1 MERLILNV
9 SQIKWSPGEG
19 RLIKN
24 NQLIY
29 LNSIQAGLQYRKDT
43 DLEHLFIF
51 VWIMTENKTKGN
63 ELSLFFASLR
73 HSFGLLGKNDP
84 MRMAGATAFF
94 TTFALPPII
103 FILSQLFGLFI
114 GKANMGRGLIENL
127 SNTLG
132 KEGAEQVRQVV
143 RTIRGFNDSWYVIV
157 FGFIFLVFVAT
168 TLFSEIKNSLNQI
181 WQISVKEH
189 PGLLFVL
196 SARAKAFG
204 VILLAGILFFADL
217 FLESVEVI
225 ARNYIEDLWPW
236 ASMYFESIVQQ
247 IASVIIVAAW
257 FIFIFRFLANGKPTW
272 KAAIIGGLLT
282 GILFIAGRLLL
293 RVLLLKSNIGYL
305 YGAAGS
311 FVLVLLFVFYSSFI
325 LYYGACFIYVY
336 SEKKQW
342 PIKPDDKAYNY
353 RLQKIKKPV
362 E

>member
-1 MERLILNV
+1 
-9 SQIKWSPGEG
+9 
-19 RLIKN
+19 
-24 NQLIY
+24 
-29 LNSIQAGLQYRKDT
+29 
-43 DLEHLFIF
+43 
-51 VWIMTENKTKGN
+51 
-63 ELSLFFASLR
+63 
-73 HSFGLLGKNDP
+73 

-94 TTFALPPII
+94 TTFALPPIV

-114 GKANMGRGLIENL
+114 GQGNMGRGLIKNI

-168 TLFSEIKNSLNQI
+168 TLFSEIKNSLNQL
-181 WQISVKEH
+181 WQISVKEK

-196 SARAKAFG
+196 SARAKSFA
-204 VILLAGILFFADL
+204 VILLAGILFFADI

-225 ARNYIEDLWPW
+225 AGNYIEEIWPW
-236 ASMYFESIVQQ
+236 GSMFFKSTVQQ

-257 FIFIFRFLANGKPTW
+257 FTFIFRFLANGKPTW
-272 KAAIIGGLLT
+272 KASVIGGLLT

-293 RVLLLKSNIGYL
+293 RLLLVKSNIGYL
-305 YGAAGS
+305 YGASGS

-325 LYYGACFIYVY
+325 LYYGASFIAVY

-342 PIKPDDKAYNY
+342 PIIPDDKAYNY
-353 RLQKIKKPV
+353 RIQKIKKTV
-362 E
+362 A